1 MRYLPALLR
10 HLLWRLAC
18 TLAGGLRVTG
28 RWPGERRGRIVVAN
42 HSSHADT
49 AVLLAGLPVSAYP
62 VFAAAA
68 DYWFDVWWRRG
79 LVTGLA
85 GALPVRRGEGGAY
98 AALLDAARPALSAGR
113 TVVIYPE
120 GTRTQD
126 GTVGEFASG
135 ATRLARDCDAE
146 IVPAAL
152 LGTRDLL
159 PKNGRFAPG
168 AMELRLGVP
177 LAPEDATPERLRDE
191 VVTLAE
197 RGPAEPRI
205 SRVWQAIARLVTSPV
220 GLVVAFLWGFSEALS
235 WPIMAEMALV
245 FLAVA
250 VPRRVPS
257 WALSIVVGSVTGV
270 VVNAWLATRDVLVV
284 TPWTTDRMRTVV
296 EEHLAEGGA
305 SGILHQALNGI
316 PVKLYA
322 QAAGEQGI
330 DLAAL
335 AGWATVERGA
345 RMLVIA
351 AALTVLGRVL
361 HPWLRRLYGP
371 YLVATAL
378 GFTIAITLI
387 VRAWS

>member
-1 MRYLPALLR
+1 MRYLPALFR

-28 RWPGERRGRIVVAN
+28 DWTPSHRGRILVAN

-49 AVLLAGLPVSAYP
+49 AAMLAALPASAYP

-68 DYWFDVWWRRG
+68 DYWFDVWWRRA

-98 AALLDAARPALSAGR
+98 ASLLDAVRPALAAGR
-113 TVVIYPE
+113 TVVVYPE

-126 GTVGEFASG
+126 GSVGEFASG
-135 ATRLARDCDAE
+135 ATRLARDCEVE

-168 AMELRLGVP
+168 AMELRLGIP
-177 LAPEDATPERLRDE
+177 LAPHDATPERLREE
-191 VVTLAE
+191 VVTLAG
-197 RGPAEPRI
+197 RGPAEPRV
-205 SRVWQAIARLVTSPV
+205 SRIWPAVARLVSSPL
-220 GLVVAFLWGFSEALS
+220 GLAVAFLWGFAEALS

-250 VPRRVPS
+250 VPRRVPV
-257 WALSIVVGSVTGV
+257 WALSIVVGSVAGV
-270 VVNAWLATRDVLVV
+270 VANAWLAARDVLVA
-284 TPWTTDRMRTVV
+284 TPWTTDRMRAVV
-296 EEHLAEGGA
+296 DGHLADGA
-305 SGILHQALNGI
+305 GGILHQALNGI

-351 AALTVLGRVL
+351 AVLTVLARIL

-378 GFTIAITLI
+378 GFTVAITLI
-387 VRAWS
+387 VRAWA

>member
-1 MRYLPALLR
+1 MRYLPALWR

-28 RWPGERRGRIVVAN
+28 RWPGERRGRVVVAN

-49 AVLLAGLPVSAYP
+49 AVLLAALPASAYP

-68 DYWFDVWWRRG
+68 DYWFDVWWRRA

-98 AALLDAARPALSAGR
+98 ASLLDAVRPALAAGR
-113 TVVIYPE
+113 TVVVYPE

-168 AMELRLGVP
+168 AMELRLGSPVGP
-177 LAPEDATPERLRDE
+177 DEATPERLRGD
-191 VVTLAE
+191 VVALLE
-197 RGPAEPRI
+197 QGPAEARD
-205 SRVWQAIARLVTSPV
+205 SRVWRAVARLVTSPL
-220 GLVVAFLWGFSEALS
+220 GLVVAFLWGFAEALS
-235 WPIMAEMALV
+235 WPVMAEMALV

-250 VPRRVPS
+250 VPRRVPL

-270 VVNAWLATRDVLVV
+270 VVNAWLAARDVLVA
-284 TPWTTDRMRTVV
+284 TPWTTDRMREVV
-296 EEHLAEGGA
+296 EGHLGDGA

-322 QAAGEQGI
+322 QIAGERDI

-335 AGWATVERGA
+335 AGWTTVERGA

-351 AALTVLGRVL
+351 AVLTVLARML

-371 YLVATAL
+371 YLVVTVL
-378 GFTIAITLI
+378 GFTVAISLI
-387 VRAWS
+387 IRAWS

>member
-1 MRYLPALLR
+1 MRYLPALFR

-28 RWPGERRGRIVVAN
+28 DWTPSHRGRILVAN

-49 AVLLAGLPVSAYP
+49 AALLAALPASAYP

-68 DYWFDVWWRRG
+68 DYWFDVWWRRA

-98 AALLDAARPALSAGR
+98 ASLLDAVRPALAAGR
-113 TVVIYPE
+113 TVVVYPE

-126 GTVGEFASG
+126 GSVGEFASG
-135 ATRLARDCDAE
+135 ATRLARDCEVE

-168 AMELRLGVP
+168 AMELRLGIP
-177 LAPEDATPERLRDE
+177 LAPHDATPERLREE
-191 VVTLAE
+191 VVTLAG
-197 RGPAEPRI
+197 RGPAEPRV
-205 SRVWQAIARLVTSPV
+205 SRIWPAVARLVSSPL
-220 GLVVAFLWGFSEALS
+220 GLAVAFLWGFAEALS

-250 VPRRVPS
+250 VPRRVPV
-257 WALSIVVGSVTGV
+257 WALSIVVGSVAGV
-270 VVNAWLATRDVLVV
+270 VANAWLAARDVLVA
-284 TPWTTDRMRTVV
+284 TPWTTDRMRAVV
-296 EEHLAEGGA
+296 DGHLADGA
-305 SGILHQALNGI
+305 GGILHQALNGI

-351 AALTVLGRVL
+351 AVLTVLARIL

-378 GFTIAITLI
+378 GFTVAITLI
-387 VRAWS
+387 VRAWA

>member
-1 MRYLPALLR
+1 MRYLPALFR

-28 RWPGERRGRIVVAN
+28 DWMPSHRGRILVAN

-49 AVLLAGLPVSAYP
+49 AAMLAALPASAYP

-68 DYWFDVWWRRG
+68 DYWFDVWWRRA

-98 AALLDAARPALSAGR
+98 ASLLDAVRPALAAGR
-113 TVVIYPE
+113 TVVVYPE

-126 GTVGEFASG
+126 GSVGEFASG
-135 ATRLARDCDAE
+135 ATRLARDCEVE

-168 AMELRLGVP
+168 AMELRLGIP
-177 LAPEDATPERLRDE
+177 LAPDDATPERLREE
-191 VVTLAE
+191 VVTLAG
-197 RGPAEPRI
+197 RGPAEPRV
-205 SRVWQAIARLVTSPV
+205 SRIWPAVARLVSSPL
-220 GLVVAFLWGFSEALS
+220 GLAVAFLWGFAEALS

-250 VPRRVPS
+250 VPRRVPV
-257 WALSIVVGSVTGV
+257 WALSIVVGSAAGV
-270 VVNAWLATRDVLVV
+270 VANAWLAARDVLVA
-284 TPWTTDRMRTVV
+284 TPWTTDRMRAVV
-296 EEHLAEGGA
+296 DGHLADGA
-305 SGILHQALNGI
+305 GGILHQALNGI

-351 AALTVLGRVL
+351 AVLTVLARIL

-378 GFTIAITLI
+378 GFTVAITLI
-387 VRAWS
+387 VRAWA